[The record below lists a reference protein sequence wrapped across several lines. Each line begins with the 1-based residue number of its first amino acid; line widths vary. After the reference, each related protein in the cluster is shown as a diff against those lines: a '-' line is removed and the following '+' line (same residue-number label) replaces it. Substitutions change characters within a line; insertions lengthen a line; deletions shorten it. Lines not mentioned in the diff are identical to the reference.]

1 MMPPEQRF
9 RHIYL
14 EKRNNQERTFS
25 KYLFKN
31 DFFFFQII
39 HLETIWKEI
48 IGFRKFQASI
58 YIHIFSK

>member
-1 MMPPEQRF
+1 MVWNSDSFIYTFYQNMFSMKKDMMPPEQRF

-31 DFFFFQII
+31 DFFFQII
-39 HLETIWKEI
+39 HLETI
-48 IGFRKFQASI
+48 
-58 YIHIFSK
+58 